1 MQKNNSNIGDFDSV
15 LISLYGK
22 PGTPKRKEFRR
33 EAYAYCV
40 DMTMPAKENI
50 IQQGLKAY
58 SSIRKKAMTG
68 GLPDLTL
75 DEINE
80 EIRLYKEENSSTLGL

>member
-15 LISLYGK
+15 INSSYGE
-22 PGTPKRKEFRR
+22 PVTPEREEFRR

-40 DMTMPAKENI
+40 YMTMPAKENI
-50 IQQGLKAY
+50 IQQGLEAY

-68 GLPDLTL
+68 ELPDLTL

-80 EIRLYKEENSSTLGL
+80 EIRLYREENSSTLGL